1 MDAYEKMGN
10 ASKLMKEAFDDL
22 QEMMEELEE
31 QIEMKSKAL
40 DAAMKKL
47 LAQERRDY
55 DRMLAPPGNEDIAAE
70 DFLDR
75 KHFKKSIINADDER
89 FYTGVEMQIRM
100 PRMVQTQRE
109 DMFVPMDTSLIRGED
124 E

>member
-31 QIEMKSKAL
+31 QIEMKAKAL

-47 LAQERRDY
+47 LEQERRDY
-55 DRMLAPPGNEDIAAE
+55 DKMLAPPGNDDMDIS
-70 DFLDR
+70 DFMDR
-75 KHFKKSIINADDER
+75 KHFKKSLINGDDPR
-89 FYTGVEMQIRM
+89 FYQGVEMEIRI
-100 PRMVQTQRE
+100 PGAVQAQRQ
-109 DMFVPMDTSLIRGED
+109 DFFVPKGNGFFKGE
-124 E
+124 EE